1 EGVTGVRGNDRGMR
15 NEHRQPFRGLSGQ
28 VLVRPHRDDAG
39 DVEGA
44 GDVDVEDVGMG
55 VGAAHE
61 CGGDRRSRDIVD
73 IPAVAGEQT
82 WVFASG
88 DLLTEEASGHG
99 EAPSARSSAARHTA
113 ETMFW

>member
-1 EGVTGVRGNDRGMR
+1 MLARTTDRGMR
-15 NEHRQPFRGLSGQ
+15 NEHRQPFCSLSGQ

-44 GDVDVEDVGMG
+44 GHVDVEDVGMG

-61 CGGDRRSRDIVD
+61 CGGDRRSRDVVD
-73 IPAVAGEQT
+73 IPAVAGEQAR
-82 WVFASG
+82 VFAAS
-88 DLLTEEASGHG
+88 DLLAEEASGHC